1 MRFPPTVWGPM
12 FWHVLHV
19 VALSYPS
26 NPTYA
31 QKRAA
36 KEFYES
42 MAELIPCPICREHYK
57 QHIQKL
63 PLSPH
68 LDRRDDLFRWT
79 VEVHNEVNKL
89 LGKPMVT
96 EAESIKYYLRLGAR
110 DRSPFITTV
119 DLEEIDARSMMKGA
133 ILGATLVGIAG
144 GLLWWSTSGEKS
156 SL

>member
-1 MRFPPTVWGPM
+1 M
-12 FWHVLHV
+12 FWHTIHV

-26 NPTYA
+26 NPNYA

-42 MAELIPCPICREHYK
+42 MAELIPCPMCREHYK
-57 QHIQKL
+57 EHLKKL

-79 VEVHNEVNKL
+79 VQLHNEVNVMLK
-89 LGKPMVT
+89 KPVVT
-96 EAESIKYYLRLGAR
+96 ETESINFYTRLGAR
-110 DRSPFITTV
+110 ERSPFITQV

-133 ILGATLVGIAG
+133 IVGAAVVAVAG
-144 GLLWWSTSGEKS
+144 GLLWWSTRGEKV
-156 SL
+156 

>member
-1 MRFPPTVWGPM
+1 M
-12 FWHVLHV
+12 FWHTIHV

-57 QHIQKL
+57 EHLKKL

-79 VEVHNEVNKL
+79 VQLHNEVNQM
-89 LGKPMVT
+89 LGKPIVT
-96 EAESIKYYLRLGAR
+96 EVESINYYTRIGAR
-110 DRSPFITTV
+110 ERSPFITNV

-133 ILGATLVGIAG
+133 ILGAGLVAVAG
-144 GLLWWSTSGEKS
+144 GVLWWTTQGEK
-156 SL
+156 L

>member
-1 MRFPPTVWGPM
+1 M
-12 FWHVLHV
+12 FWHTIHV

-26 NPTYA
+26 NPNYA

-42 MAELIPCPICREHYK
+42 MAELIPCPMCREHYK
-57 QHIQKL
+57 EHLKKL

-79 VEVHNEVNKL
+79 VQLHNEVNIMLK
-89 LGKPMVT
+89 KPVVSET
-96 EAESIKYYLRLGAR
+96 ESINFYARLGAR
-110 DRSPFITTV
+110 ERSPFITQV

-133 ILGATLVGIAG
+133 MIGAAVVGVAG
-144 GLLWWSTSGEKS
+144 GLLWWSSRGEKV
-156 SL
+156 

>member
-1 MRFPPTVWGPM
+1 M
-12 FWHVLHV
+12 FWHTIHV

-26 NPTYA
+26 NPNYA

-42 MAELIPCPICREHYK
+42 MAELIPCPMCREHYK
-57 QHIQKL
+57 EHLKKL

-79 VEVHNEVNKL
+79 VQLHNEVNVMLK
-89 LGKPMVT
+89 KPIVT
-96 EAESIKYYLRLGAR
+96 ETESINFYTRLGAR
-110 DRSPFITTV
+110 ERSPFITQV

-133 ILGATLVGIAG
+133 IVGAAVVAVAG
-144 GLLWWSTSGEKS
+144 GLLWWSTRGEKV
-156 SL
+156 